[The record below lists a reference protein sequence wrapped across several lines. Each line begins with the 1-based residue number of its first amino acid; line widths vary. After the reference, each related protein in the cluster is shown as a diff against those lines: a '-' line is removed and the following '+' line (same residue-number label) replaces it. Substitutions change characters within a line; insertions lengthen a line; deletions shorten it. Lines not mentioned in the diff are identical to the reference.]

1 MTRITIL
8 LFFFIGL
15 PVIGIIVLS
24 SWKIPAPEVVIDK
37 VVSYE
42 NQKK

>member
-1 MTRITIL
+1 MKRITIL
-8 LFFFIGL
+8 LFFLIGL
-15 PVIGIIVLS
+15 PVIGLVVLS
-24 SWKIPAPEVVIDK
+24 SWKIPAPEVVINK